1 MLKRASFVEVNTH
14 SLRHNFNAVKNIV
27 PKDACVMAVVKA
39 NAYGAGALKASEI
52 FLQEGANYLGVA
64 TLDEALELRSHFSQT
79 PILILGYSPNANA
92 SMLIDN
98 DLSAMVFSLEQA
110 EIFSQMALKAKKR
123 LKVHLKIDTGM
134 HRLGLEP
141 NFKSIET
148 IKKIRALKGLEVEG
162 IFTHLSNADA
172 NIKTHAKNQMK
183 AFNAF
188 LEQLLDQKIEFQ
200 YRHAYN
206 SAGILSLCNGNE
218 NRLLNLYRPGIML
231 YGFYPSNEMKESS
244 QTILKNVIS
253 LKARIVQ
260 IKRVKKGEFIGYGEH
275 FYTNEETLVGVLALG
290 YADGLVRALGNRIQ
304 VAINNQLAPLI
315 GKVCMDQCFVKLN
328 NIEAKE
334 GDEVILFGDKSTKAN
349 DASEIAT
356 LLNTIPYEVISTLSK
371 RLERVYVWNKIM

>member
-1 MLKRASFVEVNTH
+1 MLKRASFVEVDTA
-14 SLRHNFNAVKNIV
+14 SLRHNFRAVKSVV
-27 PKDACVMAVVKA
+27 PKDAHIMAVVKA
-39 NAYGAGALKASEI
+39 NAYGAGAIKASEI

-64 TLDEALELRSHFSQT
+64 ALDEALELRSHFSKT

-98 DLSAMVFSLEQA
+98 DLSAMVFSFEQA
-110 EIFSQMALKAKKR
+110 EVFSQMALKAKKR
-123 LKVHLKIDTGM
+123 LKIHLKIDTGM

-141 NFKSIET
+141 NFKSIEI
-148 IKKIRALKGLEVEG
+148 IKKIRALKGLEIEG

-172 NIKTHAKNQMK
+172 KIKTHAKNQMK

-231 YGFYPSNEMKESS
+231 YGFYPSNEMKESCP
-244 QTILKNVIS
+244 TILKNVIS
-253 LKARIVQ
+253 LKAQIVQ
-260 IKRVKKGEFIGYGEH
+260 IRSVKKGEFIGYGEH

-290 YADGLVRALGNRIQ
+290 YADGLARALGNRIQ
-304 VAINNQLAPLI
+304 VAINNQSVPLI

-328 NIEAKE
+328 NIQAKE
-334 GDEVILFGDKSTKAN
+334 GDEVILFGDKSAKAN
-349 DASEIAT
+349 DASEIAV
-356 LLNTIPYEVISTLSK
+356 LLNTIPYETISTLSK
-371 RLERVYVWNKIM
+371 RLERVYI

>member
-1 MLKRASFVEVNTH
+1 MLKRASFVEVDTA
-14 SLRHNFNAVKNIV
+14 SLRHNFSAVKSIV
-27 PKDACVMAVVKA
+27 PKDAHIMAVVKA
-39 NAYGAGALKASEI
+39 NAYGAGAIKASEI

-64 TLDEALELRSHFSQT
+64 ALDEALELRSHFPKT
-79 PILILGYSPNANA
+79 PILILGYSPNSNA

-110 EIFSQMALKAKKR
+110 EVFSQMALKSQKR

-134 HRLGLEP
+134 HRLGLES

-148 IKKIRALKGLEVEG
+148 IKKIRALKGLEIEG

-188 LEQLLDQKIEFQ
+188 LEQLLEQKIEFK

-290 YADGLVRALGNRIQ
+290 YADGLARALGNRIQ

-328 NIEAKE
+328 NIQAKE
-334 GDEVILFGDKSTKAN
+334 GDEVILFGDKSAKAN
-349 DASEIAT
+349 DASEIAA
-356 LLNTIPYEVISTLSK
+356 LLNTIAYETISTLSK
-371 RLERVYVWNKIM
+371 RLERVYI

>member
-1 MLKRASFVEVNTH
+1 MLKRASFVEVNTA
-14 SLRHNFNAVKNIV
+14 SLMHNFNAVKSIV
-27 PKDACVMAVVKA
+27 PKDAHIMAVVKA
-39 NAYGAGALKASEI
+39 NAYGAGAIKASEI

-64 TLDEALELRSHFSQT
+64 ALDEALELRSHFSKT
-79 PILILGYSPNANA
+79 PILILGYSPNSNA

-98 DLSAMVFSLEQA
+98 DLSAMVFSFEQA
-110 EIFSQMALKAKKR
+110 EVFSQMALKSQKR

-148 IKKIRALKGLEVEG
+148 IKKIRALKGLEIEG

-172 NIKTHAKNQMK
+172 KIKTHAKNQMK

-218 NRLLNLYRPGIML
+218 NRFLNLYRPGIML
-231 YGFYPSNEMKESS
+231 YGFYPSNEMKESCP
-244 QTILKNVIS
+244 TILKNVIS

-260 IKRVKKGEFIGYGEH
+260 IRSVKKGEFIGYGEH

-304 VAINNQLAPLI
+304 VVINNQLAPLI

-328 NIEAKE
+328 NIQAKE

-349 DASEIAT
+349 DASEIAV
-356 LLNTIPYEVISTLSK
+356 LLNTIPYETISTLSK
-371 RLERVYVWNKIM
+371 RLERVYI

>member
-1 MLKRASFVEVNTH
+1 MLKRASFVEVDTA
-14 SLRHNFNAVKNIV
+14 SLRHNFSAVKSIV

-39 NAYGAGALKASEI
+39 NAYGVGAIKASEI

-64 TLDEALELRSHFSQT
+64 TLDEALELRSHFPKT

-98 DLSAMVFSLEQA
+98 DLSAMVFSFEQA
-110 EIFSQMALKAKKR
+110 EVFSQMALKSQKR

-141 NFKSIET
+141 NFKSIEI
-148 IKKIRALKGLEVEG
+148 IKKIRALKGLEIEG

-172 NIKTHAKNQMK
+172 KIKTHAKNQMK

-231 YGFYPSNEMKESS
+231 YGFYPSNGMKESCP
-244 QTILKNVIS
+244 TILKNVIS
-253 LKARIVQ
+253 LKAQIVQ
-260 IKRVKKGEFIGYGEH
+260 IRSVKKGEFIGYGEH

-290 YADGLVRALGNRIQ
+290 YADGLMRALGNRIQ

-328 NIEAKE
+328 NIQAKE
-334 GDEVILFGDKSTKAN
+334 GDEVILFGDKSAKAN
-349 DASEIAT
+349 DASEIAA
-356 LLNTIPYEVISTLSK
+356 LLNTIAYETISTLSK
-371 RLERVYVWNKIM
+371 RLERVYI

>member
-1 MLKRASFVEVNTH
+1 MLKRASFVEVNSA
-14 SLRHNFNAVKNIV
+14 SLRHNFSAVKSIV
-27 PKDACVMAVVKA
+27 PKDSHIMAVVKA
-39 NAYGAGALKASEI
+39 NAYGAGAIKASEI

-64 TLDEALELRSHFSQT
+64 TLDEALELRSHFSKT
-79 PILILGYSPNANA
+79 PILILGYSPNSNA

-98 DLSAMVFSLEQA
+98 DLSAMIFSLEQA
-110 EIFSQMALKAKKR
+110 EIFSQMALKSQKR
-123 LKVHLKIDTGM
+123 LKIHLKIDTGM

-141 NFKSIET
+141 NFKSIEI

-172 NIKTHAKNQMK
+172 KIKTHAKNQMK

-218 NRLLNLYRPGIML
+218 NRFLNLYRPGIML
-231 YGFYPSNEMKESS
+231 YGFYPSNGMKETCP
-244 QTILKNVIS
+244 TILKNVVS
-253 LKARIVQ
+253 LKAQIVQ
-260 IKRVKKGEFIGYGEH
+260 IRSVKKGEFIGYGEH

-290 YADGLVRALGNRIQ
+290 YADGLMRALGNRIQ

-315 GKVCMDQCFVKLN
+315 GKVCMDQCFIKLN
-328 NIEAKE
+328 NIQAKE
-334 GDEVILFGDKSTKAN
+334 GDEVILFGDKSAKAN
-349 DASEIAT
+349 DASEIAA
-356 LLNTIPYEVISTLSK
+356 LLNTIPYETISTLSK
-371 RLERVYVWNKIM
+371 RLERVYI

>member
-1 MLKRASFVEVNTH
+1 MLKRASFVEVNTS
-14 SLRHNFNAVKNIV
+14 SLRHNFNAVKSIV
-27 PKDACVMAVVKA
+27 PKDAHIMAVVKA
-39 NAYGAGALKASEI
+39 NAYGAGAIKASEI

-64 TLDEALELRSHFSQT
+64 TLDEALELRSHFSKT

-98 DLSAMVFSLEQA
+98 DLSAMVFSFEQA
-110 EIFSQMALKAKKR
+110 EVFSQMALKSQKR

-148 IKKIRALKGLEVEG
+148 IKKIRTLKGLEIEG

-172 NIKTHAKNQMK
+172 KIKTHAKNQMK

-231 YGFYPSNEMKESS
+231 YGFYPSNGMKESCP
-244 QTILKNVIS
+244 TILKNVIS
-253 LKARIVQ
+253 LKAQIVQ
-260 IKRVKKGEFIGYGEH
+260 IRSVKKGEFIGYGEH

-290 YADGLVRALGNRIQ
+290 YADGLARALGNRIQ

-328 NIEAKE
+328 DIQAKE
-334 GDEVILFGDKSTKAN
+334 GDEVILFGDKSAKAN
-349 DASEIAT
+349 DASEIAA
-356 LLNTIPYEVISTLSK
+356 LLNTIAYETISTLSK
-371 RLERVYVWNKIM
+371 RLERVYI

>member
-1 MLKRASFVEVNTH
+1 MLKRASFVEVDTA
-14 SLRHNFNAVKNIV
+14 SLRHNFNAVKSIV
-27 PKDACVMAVVKA
+27 PKDAHIMAVVKA
-39 NAYGAGALKASEI
+39 NAYGAGAIKASEI

-64 TLDEALELRSHFSQT
+64 TLDEALELRSHFSKT
-79 PILILGYSPNANA
+79 PILILGYSPNSNA

-98 DLSAMVFSLEQA
+98 DLSAMIFSLEQA
-110 EIFSQMALKAKKR
+110 EVFSQMALKSQKR

-148 IKKIRALKGLEVEG
+148 IKKIRTLKGLEVEG

-172 NIKTHAKNQMK
+172 KIKTHAKNQMK

-231 YGFYPSNEMKESS
+231 YGFYPSNEMKESCP
-244 QTILKNVIS
+244 TILKNVVS
-253 LKARIVQ
+253 LKAQIVQ
-260 IKRVKKGEFIGYGEH
+260 IRSVKKGEFIGYGEH

-290 YADGLVRALGNRIQ
+290 YADGLMRALGNRIQ

-328 NIEAKE
+328 NIQAKE
-334 GDEVILFGDKSTKAN
+334 GDEVILFGDKSAKAN
-349 DASEIAT
+349 DASEIAA
-356 LLNTIPYEVISTLSK
+356 LLNTIAYETISTLSK
-371 RLERVYVWNKIM
+371 RLERVYI

>member
-1 MLKRASFVEVNTH
+1 MLKRASFVEVNTA
-14 SLRHNFNAVKNIV
+14 SLRHNFSAVKSIV
-27 PKDACVMAVVKA
+27 PKDAHIMAVVKA
-39 NAYGAGALKASEI
+39 NAYGAGAIKASEI

-64 TLDEALELRSHFSQT
+64 TLDEALELRSHFSKT

-98 DLSAMVFSLEQA
+98 DLSAMIFSLEQA
-110 EIFSQMALKAKKR
+110 EVFSQMALKSQKR
-123 LKVHLKIDTGM
+123 LKIHLKIDTGM

-141 NFKSIET
+141 NFKSIEI
-148 IKKIRALKGLEVEG
+148 IKKIRALKGLEIEG

-172 NIKTHAKNQMK
+172 KIKTHAKNQMK

-188 LEQLLDQKIEFQ
+188 LEQLLNQKIEFQ

-218 NRLLNLYRPGIML
+218 NRFLNLYRPGIML
-231 YGFYPSNEMKESS
+231 YGFYPSNGMKETCP
-244 QTILKNVIS
+244 TILKNVIS
-253 LKARIVQ
+253 LKAQIVQ
-260 IKRVKKGEFIGYGEH
+260 IRSVKKGEFIGYGEH

-290 YADGLVRALGNRIQ
+290 YADGLMRALGNRIQ

-334 GDEVILFGDKSTKAN
+334 GDEVILFGDKSAKAN

-356 LLNTIPYEVISTLSK
+356 LLNTIPYETISTLSK
-371 RLERVYVWNKIM
+371 RLERVYI

>member
-1 MLKRASFVEVNTH
+1 MLKRASFVEVNSA
-14 SLRHNFNAVKNIV
+14 SLRHNFSAVKSIV
-27 PKDACVMAVVKA
+27 PKDAHIMAVVKA
-39 NAYGAGALKASEI
+39 NAYGAGAIKASEI

-64 TLDEALELRSHFSQT
+64 TLDEALELRSHFPKT
-79 PILILGYSPNANA
+79 PILILGYSPNSNA

-110 EIFSQMALKAKKR
+110 EVFSQMALKSQKR

-141 NFKSIET
+141 NFKSIEI

-162 IFTHLSNADA
+162 IFTHLSNADSK
-172 NIKTHAKNQMK
+172 IKTHAKNQMK

-231 YGFYPSNEMKESS
+231 YGFYPSSGMKESCP
-244 QTILKNVIS
+244 TILKNVIS
-253 LKARIVQ
+253 LKAQIVQ
-260 IKRVKKGEFIGYGEH
+260 IRSVKKGEFIGYGEH

-290 YADGLVRALGNRIQ
+290 YADGLMRALGNRIQ
-304 VAINNQLAPLI
+304 VAINNQLTPLI

-328 NIEAKE
+328 NIQAKE

-349 DASEIAT
+349 DASEIAM
-356 LLNTIPYEVISTLSK
+356 LLNTIAYETISTLSK
-371 RLERVYVWNKIM
+371 RLERVYI

>member
-1 MLKRASFVEVNTH
+1 MLKRASFVEVNSA
-14 SLRHNFNAVKNIV
+14 SLRHNFSAVKSIV
-27 PKDACVMAVVKA
+27 PKDAHIMAVVKA
-39 NAYGAGALKASEI
+39 NAYGAGAIKASEI

-64 TLDEALELRSHFSQT
+64 ALDEALELRSHFSKT

-110 EIFSQMALKAKKR
+110 EVFSQMALKAKKR
-123 LKVHLKIDTGM
+123 LKIHLKIDTGM

-141 NFKSIET
+141 NFKSIEI
-148 IKKIRALKGLEVEG
+148 IKKIRTLKGLEIEG

-172 NIKTHAKNQMK
+172 KIKTHAKNQMK

-218 NRLLNLYRPGIML
+218 NRFLNLYRPGIML
-231 YGFYPSNEMKESS
+231 YGFYPSNGMKESCP
-244 QTILKNVIS
+244 TILKNVIS

-260 IKRVKKGEFIGYGEH
+260 IRSVKKGEFIGYGEH

-328 NIEAKE
+328 NIQAKE
-334 GDEVILFGDKSTKAN
+334 GDEVILFGDKSAKAN
-349 DASEIAT
+349 DASEIAA
-356 LLNTIPYEVISTLSK
+356 LLNTIAYETISTLSK
-371 RLERVYVWNKIM
+371 RLERVYI

>member
-64 TLDEALELRSHFSQT
+64 TLDEALELRSHFSKT

-110 EIFSQMALKAKKR
+110 EIFSQMALKSQKR
-123 LKVHLKIDTGM
+123 LKIHLKIDTGM

-148 IKKIRALKGLEVEG
+148 IKKIRALKGLEIEG

-334 GDEVILFGDKSTKAN
+334 GDEVILFGDKSAKAN

-356 LLNTIPYEVISTLSK
+356 LLNTIPYETISTLSK
-371 RLERVYVWNKIM
+371 RLERVYV

>member
-1 MLKRASFVEVNTH
+1 MLKRASFVEVNSA
-14 SLRHNFNAVKNIV
+14 SLRHNFSTVKSIV
-27 PKDACVMAVVKA
+27 PKDAHIMAVVKA
-39 NAYGAGALKASEI
+39 NAYGVGAIKASEI

-64 TLDEALELRSHFSQT
+64 TLDEALELRSHFSKT
-79 PILILGYSPNANA
+79 PILILGYSPNSNA

-98 DLSAMVFSLEQA
+98 DLSAMIFSLEQA
-110 EIFSQMALKAKKR
+110 EVFSQMALKSQKR
-123 LKVHLKIDTGM
+123 LKIHLKIDTGM

-148 IKKIRALKGLEVEG
+148 IKKIRSLKGLEIEG

-172 NIKTHAKNQMK
+172 KIKTHAKNQMK

-231 YGFYPSNEMKESS
+231 YGFYPSNEMKKSCP
-244 QTILKNVIS
+244 TILKNVIS
-253 LKARIVQ
+253 LKAQIVQ
-260 IKRVKKGEFIGYGEH
+260 IRSVKKGEFIGYGDH

-290 YADGLVRALGNRIQ
+290 YADGLMRALGNRIQ

-328 NIEAKE
+328 DIEAKE
-334 GDEVILFGDKSTKAN
+334 GDEVILFGDKSAKAN
-349 DASEIAT
+349 DASEIAA
-356 LLNTIPYEVISTLSK
+356 LLNTIPYETISTLSK
-371 RLERVYVWNKIM
+371 RLERVYI

>member
-1 MLKRASFVEVNTH
+1 MLKRASFVEVNTA
-14 SLRHNFNAVKNIV
+14 SLRHNFSTVKSIV
-27 PKDACVMAVVKA
+27 PKDAHIMAVVKA
-39 NAYGAGALKASEI
+39 NAYGAGAIKASEI

-64 TLDEALELRSHFSQT
+64 ALDEALELRSHFSKT
-79 PILILGYSPNANA
+79 PILILGYSPNSNA

-110 EIFSQMALKAKKR
+110 EVFSQMALKSQKR

-141 NFKSIET
+141 NFKSIEI

-172 NIKTHAKNQMK
+172 KIKTHAKNQMK

-188 LEQLLDQKIEFQ
+188 LEQLLEQKIEFQ

-231 YGFYPSNEMKESS
+231 YGFYPSNGMKESCP
-244 QTILKNVIS
+244 TILKNVIS
-253 LKARIVQ
+253 LKSQIVQ
-260 IKRVKKGEFIGYGEH
+260 IRSVKKGEFIGYGEH

-290 YADGLVRALGNRIQ
+290 YADGLMRALGNRIQ

-328 NIEAKE
+328 NIQAKE
-334 GDEVILFGDKSTKAN
+334 GDEVILFGDKSANAN

-356 LLNTIPYEVISTLSK
+356 LLNTIPYETISTLSK
-371 RLERVYVWNKIM
+371 RLERVYI

>member
-1 MLKRASFVEVNTH
+1 MLKRASFVEVDTA
-14 SLRHNFNAVKNIV
+14 SLRHNFGAVKSIV
-27 PKDACVMAVVKA
+27 PKDAHIMAVVKA
-39 NAYGAGALKASEI
+39 NAYGVGAIKASEI

-64 TLDEALELRSHFSQT
+64 TLDEALELRSHFSKT

-98 DLSAMVFSLEQA
+98 DLSTMIFSLEQA
-110 EIFSQMALKAKKR
+110 EVFSQMALKSQKR
-123 LKVHLKIDTGM
+123 LKIHLKIDTGM

-141 NFKSIET
+141 NFKSIEI

-172 NIKTHAKNQMK
+172 KIKTHAKNQMK

-218 NRLLNLYRPGIML
+218 NRFLNLYRPGIML
-231 YGFYPSNEMKESS
+231 YGFYPSNGMKETCP
-244 QTILKNVIS
+244 TILKNVIS
-253 LKARIVQ
+253 LKAQIVQ
-260 IKRVKKGEFIGYGEH
+260 IRSVKKGEFIGYGEH

-290 YADGLVRALGNRIQ
+290 YADGLMRALGNRIQ

-334 GDEVILFGDKSTKAN
+334 GDEVILFGDKSAKAN
-349 DASEIAT
+349 DASEIAA
-356 LLNTIPYEVISTLSK
+356 LLNTIPYETISTLSK
-371 RLERVYVWNKIM
+371 RLERVYI

>member
-1 MLKRASFVEVNTH
+1 MLKRASFVEVNTA
-14 SLRHNFNAVKNIV
+14 SLRYNFDAVKNIV

-64 TLDEALELRSHFSQT
+64 TLDEALELRSHFSKT
-79 PILILGYSPNANA
+79 PILILGYSPNTNA

-98 DLSAMVFSLEQA
+98 DLSTMVFSLEQA
-110 EIFSQMALKAKKR
+110 EVFSQMALKSQKR
-123 LKVHLKIDTGM
+123 LKIHLKIDTGM

-141 NFKSIET
+141 TFKSIET

-218 NRLLNLYRPGIML
+218 NRFLNLYRPGIML
-231 YGFYPSNEMKESS
+231 YGFYPSSKMKESCP
-244 QTILKNVIS
+244 TILKNVIS

-260 IKRVKKGEFIGYGEH
+260 IKRVKKGELIGYGKH

-328 NIEAKE
+328 GIEAKE
-334 GDEVILFGDKSTKAN
+334 GDEVILFGDKSAKAN
-349 DASEIAT
+349 DASEIAM
-356 LLNTIPYEVISTLSK
+356 LLNTIPYETISTLSK
-371 RLERVYVWNKIM
+371 RLERVYV

>member
-14 SLRHNFNAVKNIV
+14 SLRHNFNAVKSIV

-79 PILILGYSPNANA
+79 PILILGYSPNTNA
-92 SMLIDN
+92 SMLINN

-110 EIFSQMALKAKKR
+110 EVFSQVALKSQKR
-123 LKVHLKIDTGM
+123 LKIHLKIDTGM

-141 NFKSIET
+141 TFKSIET

-172 NIKTHAKNQMK
+172 KIKTHAKNQMK

-188 LEQLLDQKIEFQ
+188 LEQLLNQKIEFQ

-260 IKRVKKGEFIGYGEH
+260 IKRVKKGELIGYGKH

-290 YADGLVRALGNRIQ
+290 YADGLVRDLGNRIQ

-334 GDEVILFGDKSTKAN
+334 GDEVILFGDKSARAN

-356 LLNTIPYEVISTLSK
+356 LLNTIPYETISTLSK
-371 RLERVYVWNKIM
+371 RLERVYV

>member
-1 MLKRASFVEVNTH
+1 MLKRASFVEVDTA
-14 SLRHNFNAVKNIV
+14 SLRHNFSAVKSIV
-27 PKDACVMAVVKA
+27 PKDAHIMAVVKA
-39 NAYGAGALKASEI
+39 NAYGAGAIKASEI

-64 TLDEALELRSHFSQT
+64 TLDEALELRSHFPKT
-79 PILILGYSPNANA
+79 PILILGYSPNSNA

-110 EIFSQMALKAKKR
+110 EVFSQMALKAKKR
-123 LKVHLKIDTGM
+123 LKIHLKIDTGM

-141 NFKSIET
+141 NFKSIEI
-148 IKKIRALKGLEVEG
+148 IKKIRALKGLEIEG

-172 NIKTHAKNQMK
+172 KIKTHAKNQMK

-231 YGFYPSNEMKESS
+231 YGFYPSNGMKESCP
-244 QTILKNVIS
+244 TILKNVIS
-253 LKARIVQ
+253 LKAQIVQ
-260 IKRVKKGEFIGYGEH
+260 IRSVKKGEFIGYGEH

-290 YADGLVRALGNRIQ
+290 YADGLARALGNRIQ

-328 NIEAKE
+328 DIQAKE
-334 GDEVILFGDKSTKAN
+334 GDEVILFGDKSAKAN
-349 DASEIAT
+349 DASEIAA
-356 LLNTIPYEVISTLSK
+356 LLNTIPYETISTLSK
-371 RLERVYVWNKIM
+371 RLERVYI

>member
-39 NAYGAGALKASEI
+39 NAYGAGAIKASEI

-79 PILILGYSPNANA
+79 PILILGYSPNTNA

-110 EIFSQMALKAKKR
+110 EVFSQMALKSQKR
-123 LKVHLKIDTGM
+123 LKIHLKIDTGM

-141 NFKSIET
+141 TFKSIET

-218 NRLLNLYRPGIML
+218 NRFLNLYRPGIML

-290 YADGLVRALGNRIQ
+290 YADGLVRDLGNRIQ

-315 GKVCMDQCFVKLN
+315 GKVCMDQCFIKLN

-334 GDEVILFGDKSTKAN
+334 GDEVILFGDKSARAN

-356 LLNTIPYEVISTLSK
+356 LLNTIPYETISTLSK
-371 RLERVYVWNKIM
+371 RLERVYV

>member
-1 MLKRASFVEVNTH
+1 MLKRASFVEVNTA
-14 SLRHNFNAVKNIV
+14 SLRHNFNAVKSIV
-27 PKDACVMAVVKA
+27 PKDAHVMAVVKA

-79 PILILGYSPNANA
+79 PILILGYSPNTNA

-110 EIFSQMALKAKKR
+110 EVFSQVALKSQKR
-123 LKVHLKIDTGM
+123 LKIHLKIDTGM

-141 NFKSIET
+141 TFKSIET

-188 LEQLLDQKIEFQ
+188 LEQLLNQKIEFQ

-290 YADGLVRALGNRIQ
+290 YADGLMRALGNRIQ

-328 NIEAKE
+328 DIEAKE
-334 GDEVILFGDKSTKAN
+334 GDEVILFGDKSAKAN
-349 DASEIAT
+349 DANEIAT
-356 LLNTIPYEVISTLSK
+356 LLNTIPYETISTLSK
-371 RLERVYVWNKIM
+371 RLERVYV

>member
-1 MLKRASFVEVNTH
+1 MLKRASFVEVDTA
-14 SLRHNFNAVKNIV
+14 SLRHNFSAVKSIV
-27 PKDACVMAVVKA
+27 PKDAHIMAVVKA
-39 NAYGAGALKASEI
+39 NAYGAGAIKASEI

-64 TLDEALELRSHFSQT
+64 TLDEALELRSHFSKT

-98 DLSAMVFSLEQA
+98 DLSAMIFSLEQA
-110 EIFSQMALKAKKR
+110 EIFSQMALKSQKR
-123 LKVHLKIDTGM
+123 LKIHLKIDTGM

-141 NFKSIET
+141 NFKSIEI

-172 NIKTHAKNQMK
+172 KIKTHAKNQMK

-218 NRLLNLYRPGIML
+218 NRFLNLYRPGIML
-231 YGFYPSNEMKESS
+231 YGFYPSNGMKETCP
-244 QTILKNVIS
+244 TILKNVIS
-253 LKARIVQ
+253 LKAQIVQ
-260 IKRVKKGEFIGYGEH
+260 IRSVKKGEFIGYGEH

-290 YADGLVRALGNRIQ
+290 YADGLMRALGNRIQ

-334 GDEVILFGDKSTKAN
+334 GDEVILFGDKSAKAN
-349 DASEIAT
+349 DASEIAA
-356 LLNTIPYEVISTLSK
+356 LLNTIPYETISTLSK
-371 RLERVYVWNKIM
+371 RLERVYI

>member
-1 MLKRASFVEVNTH
+1 MLKRASFVEVNTT
-14 SLRHNFNAVKNIV
+14 SLRHNFHAVKSIV

-64 TLDEALELRSHFSQT
+64 TLDEALELRYHFSKT

-98 DLSAMVFSLEQA
+98 DLSVMVFSLEQA

-123 LKVHLKIDTGM
+123 LKIHLKIDTGM

-141 NFKSIET
+141 NFKSIEI
-148 IKKIRALKGLEVEG
+148 IKKIRALKGLEIEG

-188 LEQLLDQKIEFQ
+188 LEQLLNQKIEFQ

-218 NRLLNLYRPGIML
+218 NRFLNLYRPGIML

-334 GDEVILFGDKSTKAN
+334 GDEVILFGDKSAKAN
-349 DASEIAT
+349 DASEIAA
-356 LLNTIPYEVISTLSK
+356 LLNTIPYETISTLSK
-371 RLERVYVWNKIM
+371 RLERVYI

>member
-1 MLKRASFVEVNTH
+1 MLKRASFVEVNSA
-14 SLRHNFNAVKNIV
+14 SLRHNFSAVKSIV
-27 PKDACVMAVVKA
+27 PKDAHIMAVVKA
-39 NAYGAGALKASEI
+39 NAYGAGAIKASEI

-64 TLDEALELRSHFSQT
+64 TLDEALELRSHFSKT
-79 PILILGYSPNANA
+79 PILILGYSPNSNA

-98 DLSAMVFSLEQA
+98 DLSAMIFSLEQA
-110 EIFSQMALKAKKR
+110 EVFSQMALKSQKR
-123 LKVHLKIDTGM
+123 LKIHLKIDTGM

-141 NFKSIET
+141 NFKSIEI

-172 NIKTHAKNQMK
+172 KIKTHAKNQMK

-188 LEQLLDQKIEFQ
+188 LEQLLNQKIEFQ

-231 YGFYPSNEMKESS
+231 YGFYPSNGMKESCP
-244 QTILKNVIS
+244 TILKNVIS
-253 LKARIVQ
+253 LKAQIVQ
-260 IKRVKKGEFIGYGEH
+260 IRSVKKGEFIGYGEH

-290 YADGLVRALGNRIQ
+290 YADGLARALGNRIQ

-328 NIEAKE
+328 NIQAKE
-334 GDEVILFGDKSTKAN
+334 GDEVILFGDKSAKAN
-349 DASEIAT
+349 DASEIAA
-356 LLNTIPYEVISTLSK
+356 LLNTIPYETISTLSK
-371 RLERVYVWNKIM
+371 RLERVYI

>member
-1 MLKRASFVEVNTH
+1 MLKRASFVEVNSA
-14 SLRHNFNAVKNIV
+14 SLRHNFSAVKSIV
-27 PKDACVMAVVKA
+27 PKDAHIMAVVKA
-39 NAYGAGALKASEI
+39 NAYGAGAIKASEI

-64 TLDEALELRSHFSQT
+64 TLDEALELRSHFSKT
-79 PILILGYSPNANA
+79 PILILGYSPNSNA

-98 DLSAMVFSLEQA
+98 DLSAMIFSLEQA
-110 EIFSQMALKAKKR
+110 EVFSQMALKSQKR
-123 LKVHLKIDTGM
+123 LKIHLKIDTGM

-141 NFKSIET
+141 NFKSIEI
-148 IKKIRALKGLEVEG
+148 IKKIRALKGLEIEG

-231 YGFYPSNEMKESS
+231 YGFYPSNGMKETCP
-244 QTILKNVIS
+244 TILKNVIS
-253 LKARIVQ
+253 LKAQIVQ
-260 IKRVKKGEFIGYGEH
+260 IRSVKKGEFIGYGEH

-290 YADGLVRALGNRIQ
+290 YADGLMRALGNRIQ

-315 GKVCMDQCFVKLN
+315 GKVCMDQCFIKLN
-328 NIEAKE
+328 NIQAKE
-334 GDEVILFGDKSTKAN
+334 GDEVILFGDKSAKAN
-349 DASEIAT
+349 DASEIAA
-356 LLNTIPYEVISTLSK
+356 LLNTIPYETISTLSK
-371 RLERVYVWNKIM
+371 RLERVYI

>member
-1 MLKRASFVEVNTH
+1 MLKRASFVEVDTA
-14 SLRHNFNAVKNIV
+14 SLRHNFGAVKRIV
-27 PKDACVMAVVKA
+27 PKDAHIMAVVKA
-39 NAYGAGALKASEI
+39 NAYGVGAIKASEI

-64 TLDEALELRSHFSQT
+64 TLDEALELRSHFSKT

-98 DLSAMVFSLEQA
+98 DLSAMIFSLEQA
-110 EIFSQMALKAKKR
+110 EVFSQMALKSQKR

-141 NFKSIET
+141 NFKSIEI
-148 IKKIRALKGLEVEG
+148 IKKIRALKGLEIEG

-172 NIKTHAKNQMK
+172 KIKTHAKNQMK

-188 LEQLLDQKIEFQ
+188 LEQLLNQKIEFQ

-231 YGFYPSNEMKESS
+231 YGFYPSNGMKETCP
-244 QTILKNVIS
+244 TILKNVIS
-253 LKARIVQ
+253 LKAQIVQ
-260 IKRVKKGEFIGYGEH
+260 IRSVKKGEFIGYGEH

-290 YADGLVRALGNRIQ
+290 YADGLMRALGNRIQ

-328 NIEAKE
+328 NIQAKE
-334 GDEVILFGDKSTKAN
+334 GDEVILFGDKSAKAN
-349 DASEIAT
+349 DASEIAA
-356 LLNTIPYEVISTLSK
+356 LLNTIPYETISTLSK
-371 RLERVYVWNKIM
+371 RLERVYI

>member
-1 MLKRASFVEVNTH
+1 MLKRASFVEVNTA
-14 SLRHNFNAVKNIV
+14 SLRHNFDAVKSIV

-64 TLDEALELRSHFSQT
+64 TLDEALELRSHFSKT
-79 PILILGYSPNANA
+79 PILILGYSPNTNA
-92 SMLIDN
+92 SMLVDN

-110 EIFSQMALKAKKR
+110 EVFSQVALKSQKR

-141 NFKSIET
+141 TFKSIET

-218 NRLLNLYRPGIML
+218 NRFLNLYRPGIML

-260 IKRVKKGEFIGYGEH
+260 IKRVKKGELIGYGKH

-328 NIEAKE
+328 DIEAKE
-334 GDEVILFGDKSTKAN
+334 GDEVILFGDKSAKAN
-349 DASEIAT
+349 DASEIAA
-356 LLNTIPYEVISTLSK
+356 LLNTIPYETISTLSK
-371 RLERVYVWNKIM
+371 RLERVYV

>member
-1 MLKRASFVEVNTH
+1 MLKRASFVEVNTA
-14 SLRHNFNAVKNIV
+14 SLRHNFSAVKSIV
-27 PKDACVMAVVKA
+27 PKDAHIMAVVKA
-39 NAYGAGALKASEI
+39 NAYGAGAIKASEI
-52 FLQEGANYLGVA
+52 FLQEGVNYLGVA
-64 TLDEALELRSHFSQT
+64 TLDEALELRSHFSKT
-79 PILILGYSPNANA
+79 PILILGYSPNSNA

-98 DLSAMVFSLEQA
+98 DLSAMIFSLEQA
-110 EIFSQMALKAKKR
+110 EVFSQMALKSQKR

-141 NFKSIET
+141 NFKSIEI

-172 NIKTHAKNQMK
+172 KIKTHAKNQMK

-188 LEQLLDQKIEFQ
+188 LEQLLNQKIEFQ

-218 NRLLNLYRPGIML
+218 NRFLNLYRPGIML
-231 YGFYPSNEMKESS
+231 YGFYPSNGMKETCP
-244 QTILKNVIS
+244 TILKNVIS
-253 LKARIVQ
+253 LKAQIVQ
-260 IKRVKKGEFIGYGEH
+260 IRSVKKGEFIGYGEH

-290 YADGLVRALGNRIQ
+290 YADGLMRALGNRIQ

-328 NIEAKE
+328 NIQAKE
-334 GDEVILFGDKSTKAN
+334 GDEVILFGDKSAKAN
-349 DASEIAT
+349 DASEIAM
-356 LLNTIPYEVISTLSK
+356 LLNTIPYETISTLSK
-371 RLERVYVWNKIM
+371 RLERVYI

>member
-1 MLKRASFVEVNTH
+1 MLKRASFVEVNTA
-14 SLRHNFNAVKNIV
+14 SLRHNFSAVKSIV

-39 NAYGAGALKASEI
+39 NAYGVGAIKASEI

-64 TLDEALELRSHFSQT
+64 TLDEALELRSHFSKT

-110 EIFSQMALKAKKR
+110 EIFSQMALKSQKR

-141 NFKSIET
+141 NFKSIEI
-148 IKKIRALKGLEVEG
+148 IKKIRALKGLEIEG

-172 NIKTHAKNQMK
+172 KIKTHAKNQMK

-231 YGFYPSNEMKESS
+231 YGFYPSNKMKESCP
-244 QTILKNVIS
+244 TILKNVIS
-253 LKARIVQ
+253 LKAQIVQ
-260 IKRVKKGEFIGYGEH
+260 IRSVKKGEFIGYGEH

-290 YADGLVRALGNRIQ
+290 YADGLARALGNRIQ
-304 VAINNQLAPLI
+304 VVINNQSAPLI

-328 NIEAKE
+328 NIQAKE
-334 GDEVILFGDKSTKAN
+334 GDEVILFGDKSAKAN
-349 DASEIAT
+349 DASEIAA
-356 LLNTIPYEVISTLSK
+356 LLNTIPYETISTLSK
-371 RLERVYVWNKIM
+371 RLERVYI

>member
-1 MLKRASFVEVNTH
+1 MLKRASFVEVNSA
-14 SLRHNFNAVKNIV
+14 SLRHNFSTVKSIV

-39 NAYGAGALKASEI
+39 NAYGAGAIKASEI

-64 TLDEALELRSHFSQT
+64 TLDEALELRSHFSKT
-79 PILILGYSPNANA
+79 PILILGYSPNSNA

-98 DLSAMVFSLEQA
+98 DLSAMVFSFEQA
-110 EIFSQMALKAKKR
+110 EVFSQMALKSQKR

-141 NFKSIET
+141 NFKSIEI
-148 IKKIRALKGLEVEG
+148 IKKIRALKGLEIEG

-172 NIKTHAKNQMK
+172 KIKTHAKNQMK
-183 AFNAF
+183 VFNAF

-231 YGFYPSNEMKESS
+231 YGFYPSNEMKESCP
-244 QTILKNVIS
+244 TILKNVIS
-253 LKARIVQ
+253 LKAQIVQ
-260 IKRVKKGEFIGYGEH
+260 IRSVKKGEFIGYGEH

-328 NIEAKE
+328 NIQAKE
-334 GDEVILFGDKSTKAN
+334 GDEVILFGDKSAKAN
-349 DASEIAT
+349 DASEIAA
-356 LLNTIPYEVISTLSK
+356 LLNTIAYETISTLSK
-371 RLERVYVWNKIM
+371 RLERVYI

>member
-1 MLKRASFVEVNTH
+1 MLKRASFVEVNSA
-14 SLRHNFNAVKNIV
+14 SLRHNFGAVKRIV
-27 PKDACVMAVVKA
+27 PKDAHIMAVVKA
-39 NAYGAGALKASEI
+39 NAYGAGAIKASEI

-64 TLDEALELRSHFSQT
+64 TLDEALELRSHFSKT
-79 PILILGYSPNANA
+79 PILILGYSPNSNA

-98 DLSAMVFSLEQA
+98 DLSAMIFSLEQA
-110 EIFSQMALKAKKR
+110 EVFSQMALKSQKR
-123 LKVHLKIDTGM
+123 LKIHLKIDTGM

-141 NFKSIET
+141 NFKSIEI
-148 IKKIRALKGLEVEG
+148 IKKIRALKGLEMEG

-172 NIKTHAKNQMK
+172 KIKTHAKNQMK
-183 AFNAF
+183 SFNAF

-206 SAGILSLCNGNE
+206 SAGILSLCNGDE
-218 NRLLNLYRPGIML
+218 NRFLNLYRPGIML
-231 YGFYPSNEMKESS
+231 YGFYPSNGMKETCP
-244 QTILKNVIS
+244 TILKNVIS
-253 LKARIVQ
+253 LKAQIVQ
-260 IKRVKKGEFIGYGEH
+260 IRSVKKGEFIGYGEH

-290 YADGLVRALGNRIQ
+290 YADGLIRALGNRIQ

-349 DASEIAT
+349 DASEIAA
-356 LLNTIPYEVISTLSK
+356 LLNTIPYETISTLSK
-371 RLERVYVWNKIM
+371 RLERVYI

>member
-1 MLKRASFVEVNTH
+1 MLKRASFVEVDTA
-14 SLRHNFNAVKNIV
+14 SLRHNFSAVKSIV

-39 NAYGAGALKASEI
+39 NAYGAGAIKASEI

-64 TLDEALELRSHFSQT
+64 TLDEALELRSHFSKT

-98 DLSAMVFSLEQA
+98 DLSAMVFSFEQA
-110 EIFSQMALKAKKR
+110 EVFSQMALKAKKR
-123 LKVHLKIDTGM
+123 LKIHLKIDTGM

-148 IKKIRALKGLEVEG
+148 IKKIHALKGLEIEG

-172 NIKTHAKNQMK
+172 KIKTHAKNQMK

-188 LEQLLDQKIEFQ
+188 LEQLLEQKIEFQ

-231 YGFYPSNEMKESS
+231 YGFYPSNEMKESCP
-244 QTILKNVIS
+244 TILKNVIS

-260 IKRVKKGEFIGYGEH
+260 IRSVKKGEFIGYGEH

-334 GDEVILFGDKSTKAN
+334 GDEIILFGDKSAKAN
-349 DASEIAT
+349 DASEIAM
-356 LLNTIPYEVISTLSK
+356 LLNTIPYETISTLSK
-371 RLERVYVWNKIM
+371 RLERVYI